1 MEALGIT
8 NIQII
13 SFLLTFFRTG
23 AILFTAPFFSSKNI
37 NTRVRILL
45 SLTIAIVLTTSF
57 TNLMTEGIGDV
68 SRFMRYPALIMAI
81 FREVALGIA
90 IGFTAQLTFAGIQ
103 LAGQI
108 VGHEMGFGLTRLL
121 DPSMNTNV
129 TITAQYNVVLATMI
143 FLLIRGH
150 HHILMGMARSFSEIP
165 LGGWN
170 PSASFTGHLNDTFSG
185 IFKTAFRLAIPVM
198 AVLFLTKIGMAIIA
212 RTIPQMNV
220 FIVGFPL
227 QISIGLIAMAL
238 SLPFFVKTLNG
249 LFELMRNNIWLIAS
263 GDI

>member
-1 MEALGIT
+1 METLGIT
-8 NIQII
+8 NIQIV
-13 SFLLTFFRTG
+13 SFLLVFFRTG

-45 SLTIAIVLTTSF
+45 SFTIAVVLTTSI

-68 SRFMRYPALIMAI
+68 SRFMRYPSMIMAV

-90 IGFTAQLTFAGIQ
+90 IGYTAQLTFAGIQ

-108 VGHEMGFGLTRLL
+108 VGHEMGFGLTSIL
-121 DPSMNTNV
+121 DPSTNSNV
-129 TITAQYNVVLATMI
+129 TITAQYNVVFATII
-143 FLLIRGH
+143 FLIIHGH
-150 HHILMGMARSFSEIP
+150 HYILMGMARSFSEIP

-170 PSASFTGHLNDTFSG
+170 PSASFTGHLNDIFAG
-185 IFKTAFRLAIPVM
+185 IFKTGLRLAIPVM
-198 AVLFLTKIGMAIIA
+198 AALFLTKIGMAIIA

-227 QISIGLIAMAL
+227 QISVGLIAMAL
-238 SLPFFVKTLNG
+238 SLPFFVKTLNA
-249 LFELMRNNIWLIAS
+249 LFVLMRDNIWLIAS
-263 GDI
+263 G

>member
-1 MEALGIT
+1 METLGIT
-8 NIQII
+8 NIQIV
-13 SFLLTFFRTG
+13 SFLLVFFRTG

-45 SLTIAIVLTTSF
+45 SFTIAIVLTTSF

-68 SRFMRYPALIMAI
+68 SRFM
-81 FREVALGIA
+81 LGIA

-108 VGHEMGFGLTRLL
+108 VGHEMGFGLTRIL
-121 DPSMNTNV
+121 DPSMNANI